1 MFRRVRA
8 LALPAR
14 PGSWGRSRRGLS
26 RPPPTLERRLCR
38 RNPALGGGL
47 GGGRRG
53 LLRLSSAGFAGATDS
68 WGEVSEGGRSPPP
81 SFEARAA
88 MRLRTVVRGL
98 LILAVLVW
106 LGYAVAGI
114 GWSYWVTQE
123 VVDKTLRDGTA
134 RYRRTTASGGPTEGL
149 ASYLRAS
156 IAMAARH

>member
-1 MFRRVRA
+1 
-8 LALPAR
+8 
-14 PGSWGRSRRGLS
+14 
-26 RPPPTLERRLCR
+26 
-38 RNPALGGGL
+38 
-47 GGGRRG
+47 
-53 LLRLSSAGFAGATDS
+53 
-68 WGEVSEGGRSPPP
+68 
-81 SFEARAA
+81 

-156 IAMAARH
+156 IAMAARHEGLAIHEQDIEVSSDPARVSATVHWSHPVFSYGGRDILVIPMSLERSFVSPP